1 MKSSAD
7 GLVAQVDNSALLL
20 RKDELEML
28 ATKVHIDLE
37 YLQGEVKRL
46 SALREKN
53 MASETVLAA
62 MTSRRDIAK
71 NELQIA
77 GARVAQISEELRRTK
92 VVSPVDGVIA
102 QRFKQTG
109 EFARRGE
116 PLVRLVDNQSLEVQI
131 AVPLSYLNRVRE
143 HSLLSVTVDANE
155 FQAPVRAIVPAG
167 DQQSQTFEVLIDVP
181 PRMTGRILDGQF
193 AEVSVPVH
201 QTDISLVVPRDAVIL
216 RSEGMFVFRIDELNI
231 ANRIP
236 VVLGEGQGSLVSVDG
251 QLKPGDRVAIR
262 GVERL
267 KDGQEVNPTS

>member
-1 MKSSAD
+1 
-7 GLVAQVDNSALLL
+7 
-20 RKDELEML
+20 
-28 ATKVHIDLE
+28 
-37 YLQGEVKRL
+37 
-46 SALREKN
+46 
-53 MASETVLAA
+53 MASETVLAE
-62 MTSRRDIAK
+62 MTSRRDIAG

-77 GARVAQISEELRRTK
+77 EARVAQISEELQRTRII
-92 VVSPVDGVIA
+92 SPVDGVIA
-102 QRFKQTG
+102 RRFKQAG

-143 HSLLSVTVDANE
+143 NSVLSVTVDALNFE
-155 FQAPVRAIVPAG
+155 APVRAIVPAG

-181 PRMTGRILDGQF
+181 PNLTGRILDGQF

-236 VVLGEGQGSLVSVDG
+236 VILGEGQGSLVSVDG
-251 QLKPGDRVAIR
+251 RLKVGDRVAIR

-267 KDGQEVNPTS
+267 KDGQEVNPTT